1 MALAM
6 HRPCIES
13 SSTMYL
19 GPSERSMMEL
29 LAKMKAVKYYRK
41 KFRCTFM
48 AESETRRCS

>member
-29 LAKMKAVKYYRK
+29 LAKLSIIKPLSIIAKSSVVHL
-41 KFRCTFM
+41 
-48 AESETRRCS
+48 

>member
-29 LAKMKAVKYYRK
+29 LAKMKAVKYCRK

-48 AESETRRCS
+48 TESETRRCS